1 MASPRSMAMFVA
13 VCEAHTRILTMYA
26 AVQMAVHVAVCMV
39 GCMDRTLI

>member
-26 AVQMAVHVAVCMV
+26 AVQMAVHVVVCTV
-39 GCMDRTLI
+39 GCMDRTRI